1 MTGSSLSVYQ
11 LNAYIKRI
19 FEQDYVLKSVTVEGE
34 LSNFKKHSSGH
45 IYFTLKD
52 DKAQVSCVLFKGYL
66 TGEEHKLHDG
76 AKVTIKGSVSV
87 FEKTGQYQIYVYS
100 IQKAGV
106 GDLYVM
112 FEKLKQDLQKEGLFD
127 ESRKKTVPKYA
138 TKIGIVTSSTG
149 AAIRDLVEIARR
161 RNPYVEL
168 VLFPSLVQGPS
179 AKFEIVSGIRYFNE
193 QENVDV
199 IIVGRGGG
207 SIEDLWPF
215 NEELVARA
223 IADSQIP
230 IISAVGH
237 ESDFTISDFVA
248 DLRASTPSAAAEL
261 AVFEYDEWLRQ
272 LDYLKKRLTSGIK
285 QVTGSKRD
293 EIQSI
298 LRQLKQ
304 MHPRRQLEDRRYRLD
319 QVQEQLHL
327 KMNHLIEMKRKHLEL
342 SEQKLIGK
350 NPLRPLD
357 AGYALLTSNGKKITS
372 VTDLAIND
380 TMDVFVKDG
389 IIKTRIED
397 LESVEM
403 HSVHEGM
410 RSNHEEK

>member
-1 MTGSSLSVYQ
+1 MTSNSLSVYQ
-11 LNAYIKRI
+11 LNAYIKRV

-52 DKAQVSCVLFKGYL
+52 EKAQVSCVLFKGYL

-106 GDLYVM
+106 GDLYLL
-112 FEKLKQDLQKEGLFD
+112 FEKLKQTLQAEGLFD
-127 ESRKKTVPKYA
+127 ESKKRAIPKFS

-179 AKFEIVSGIRYFNE
+179 AKFEIVDGIEYFNSKE
-193 QENVDV
+193 PVDV

-215 NEELVARA
+215 NEEIVARA
-223 IADSQIP
+223 IAASRIP

-237 ESDFTISDFVA
+237 ETDFTISDFVA

-261 AVFEYDEWLRQ
+261 AVFDYYEWTKQ
-272 LDYLKKRLTSGIK
+272 LEQLKRRLHIQNK
-285 QVTGSKRD
+285 QYITSKRD
-293 EIQSI
+293 ELQY
-298 LRQLKQ
+298 LTRQLKQ
-304 MHPRRQLEDRRYRLD
+304 MHPKRRLEDRRFTLD
-319 QVQEQLHL
+319 QMQEQLHIKMARLLDQKRNRVDVLYEKIKGMSPL
-327 KMNHLIEMKRKHLEL
+327 KPLE
-342 SEQKLIGK
+342 S
-350 NPLRPLD
+350 
-357 AGYALLTSNGKKITS
+357 GYALISVNGKKVTS
-372 VTDLAIND
+372 VSEVAMEDQIH
-380 TMDVFVKDG
+380 VFVKDG
-389 IIKTRIED
+389 ILKTRVEEIETSK
-397 LESVEM
+397 LF
-403 HSVHEGM
+403 
-410 RSNHEEK
+410 

>member
-1 MTGSSLSVYQ
+1 MTSNSLSVYQ
-11 LNAYIKRI
+11 LNAYIKRV

-52 DKAQVSCVLFKGYL
+52 EKAQVSCVLFKGYL

-106 GDLYVM
+106 GDLYLL
-112 FEKLKQDLQKEGLFD
+112 FEKLKQTLQAEGLFD
-127 ESRKKTVPKYA
+127 ESIKKVIPKFS
-138 TKIGIVTSSTG
+138 TKIGIITSSTG

-168 VLFPSLVQGPS
+168 VLFPSLVQGPV
-179 AKFEIVSGIRYFNE
+179 AKFEIVNGIEYFNE
-193 QENVDV
+193 KEAVDV

-223 IADSQIP
+223 IAASQIP

-237 ESDFTISDFVA
+237 ETDFTISDFVA

-261 AVFEYDEWLRQ
+261 AVFDYHEWTKQ
-272 LDYLKKRLTSGIK
+272 LDQLKRRLMIQQK
-285 QVTGSKRD
+285 QYISSKRD
-293 EIQSI
+293 ELQY
-298 LRQLKQ
+298 LVRQLKQ
-304 MHPRRQLEDRRYRLD
+304 LHPKRRLEDRRLYLD
-319 QVQEQLHL
+319 QLQEQLNT
-327 KMNHLIEMKRKHLEL
+327 KMQRILVQKRNRLDVL
-342 SEQKLIGK
+342 SEKLKGMS
-350 NPLRPLD
+350 PLKPLES
-357 AGYALLTSNGKKITS
+357 GYALISVNGKKITS
-372 VTDLAIND
+372 VQQVSKDDRIH
-380 TMDVFVKDG
+380 VFVKDG
-389 IIKTRIED
+389 VIKSRIEEIEVND
-397 LESVEM
+397 
-403 HSVHEGM
+403 
-410 RSNHEEK
+410 